1 MIIESMIAM
10 TLLTADNHRGD
21 LNIEIDQEDKENV
34 NKDIKEYDTTLFDKD
49 SKSINDAIK
58 QQQKNKDEKVKNN
71 LFQNQASHTTRLDE
85 TKHVLFSHKSSN
97 IAVESD
103 KSPYIQDKQ
112 KRNIFPYI
120 LLSIGVLLTLGFV
133 IFSIRRGRR
142 SKQ

>member
-71 LFQNQASHTTRLDE
+71 LFKTKRVTRLAWMKQSTYCFPIKVQIMLWRVIRAPIYKTNKRE
-85 TKHVLFSHKSSN
+85 TSF
-97 IAVESD
+97 
-103 KSPYIQDKQ
+103 
-112 KRNIFPYI
+112 
-120 LLSIGVLLTLGFV
+120 LT
-133 IFSIRRGRR
+133 SC
-142 SKQ
+142 

>member
-58 QQQKNKDEKVKNN
+58 QQQKNKDEKLKIICFKTKRV
-71 LFQNQASHTTRLDE
+71 TRLAWMKQSTYCFPIKVQIMLWRVIRALYTRQ
-85 TKHVLFSHKSSN
+85 TKEKHLSLHLVKYRGSFDVRICH
-97 IAVESD
+97 
-103 KSPYIQDKQ
+103 
-112 KRNIFPYI
+112 IFH
-120 LLSIGVLLTLGFV
+120 
-133 IFSIRRGRR
+133 
-142 SKQ
+142 

>member
-58 QQQKNKDEKVKNN
+58 QQHKDEKVKIIC
-71 LFQNQASHTTRLDE
+71 FKTKRVTRLAWMKQSTYCFPIKVQIMLWRVIIYTRQ
-85 TKHVLFSHKSSN
+85 TKEKH
-97 IAVESD
+97 
-103 KSPYIQDKQ
+103 
-112 KRNIFPYI
+112 
-120 LLSIGVLLTLGFV
+120 LSLHLVKYRGSFDVRFV